1 MFFRSL
7 DETTRNVYTEN
18 VDLIDS
24 LRIYKQD
31 LDELQKTKEH
41 LTRLIATTSND
52 KEMNEILIKEKVE
65 QIQKQNNIIKEVNPI
80 KSFFFLFVNFSFCLI
95 ELVKRKNSIIRNI
108 INTIYTRI

>member
-24 LRIYKQD
+24 LQIYKQD
-31 LDELQKTKEH
+31 LDELQKIKEH

-80 KSFFFLFVNFSFCLI
+80 KSFFFFL
-95 ELVKRKNSIIRNI
+95 
-108 INTIYTRI
+108 